1 MTNIFFFQ
9 WPSDL
14 GGADTRLKELIQGF
28 SEYDKYQLY
37 CIPNDNP
44 RLLEKNNTDFLD
56 KYRVKYLSWENLP
69 NKIDGYAISF
79 CNFRLFSEKW
89 RIEKIKSTGLKF
101 IWSNDM
107 MWRTP
112 EEKQCIQEKLVDA
125 VIYTSEKHYKD
136 TSTLETQN
144 IKEAIIPN
152 FFYYK
157 NYDYTERPFKDTIT
171 IGKHSR
177 PDMLK
182 FSDNFPIFYESFK
195 LNNPKYRVMGI
206 NSEFKKRFNWFNFN
220 NKWDLLKSNEE
231 NTIEFLSSL
240 DIYVYNSHHTFTETQ
255 CRATIE
261 AMLTGL
267 PVIAPVKEN
276 FINQIWHTKSGFL
289 WNTYEECQNFIKIL
303 EKNPSFRK
311 DMGKLARSISL
322 ELWCDIETQINK
334 WENLFKI
341 L

>member
-28 SEYDKYQLY
+28 SQYNKYNLF
-37 CIPNDNP
+37 CIPNDDP
-44 RLLEKNNTDFLD
+44 RLLEKHNTDFLD
-56 KYRVKYLSWENLP
+56 KYNVKYLSWDQLP

-89 RIEKIKSTGLKF
+89 RIDKIKSMGLKF

-107 MWRTP
+107 MWRSS
-112 EEKQCIQEKLVDA
+112 EEKQCLQENFVDA

-136 TSTLETQN
+136 TSIIETQN
-144 IKEAIIPN
+144 IKNAIIPN
-152 FFYYK
+152 YFYLN
-157 NYDYTERPFKDTIT
+157 NYPLIERPIKDIVT

-182 FSDNFPIFYESFK
+182 FSDNFPLFYEDLK
-195 LNNPKYRVMGI
+195 ITNPKYRVMGV
-206 NSEFKKRFNWFNFN
+206 NSKFLERFKWFDFSNQ
-220 NKWDLLKSNEE
+220 WELLKSNNED
-231 NTIEFLSSL
+231 TAKFLSSL
-240 DIYVYNSHHTFTETQ
+240 DIYVYNSHHTFIETQ

-267 PVIAPVKEN
+267 PVVAPVKEN

-289 WNTYEECQNFIKIL
+289 WNTYEECQQFIKIL
-303 EKNPSFRK
+303 EKNPNLRK
-311 DMGKLARSISL
+311 EMGKLSRTISI
-322 ELWCDIETQINK
+322 ELWCNFNNQVNK
-334 WENLFKI
+334 WENLFSS